1 VRKLGPALAAAA
13 LLAVV
18 LAGCS
23 GPAPPSPV
31 ASLPKLLVDFQNNT
45 TKLYL
50 TSVNADVRYDN
61 LTLELSDSN
70 NSSHFTFHSS
80 KSYALVAET
89 NLTFFV
95 INATVDDGETHYF
108 YNATWHLALAPPPQ
122 PVSGPVYQIYIR
134 ETANGP
140 IQTEAVPYR
149 HLLA

>member
-1 VRKLGPALAAAA
+1 MAKLGAALAAVA

-18 LAGCS
+18 AAGCS
-23 GPAPPSPV
+23 GPPQPSPV
-31 ASLPKLLVDFQNNT
+31 AALPKLLVDYQNNT

-50 TSVNADVRYDN
+50 TSVNADVRYEN
-61 LTLELSDSN
+61 LTVELSDAN
-70 NSSHFTFHSS
+70 NSSHAVFRAS
-80 KSYALVAET
+80 KSYALVGET

-95 INATVDDGETHYF
+95 INATVDEGETHYY
-108 YNATWHLALAPPPQ
+108 YNATWHIAMGPPPQ
-122 PVSGPVYQIYIR
+122 PMTGPAYQIYIR

>member
-1 VRKLGPALAAAA
+1 VRKLGAALAAAA
-13 LLAVV
+13 IAAVV

-23 GPAPPSPV
+23 GPSPPSPV
-31 ASLPKLLVDFQNNT
+31 AVLPKLLVDYQNNT

-61 LTLELSDSN
+61 LTLRLSDAN
-70 NSSHFTFHSS
+70 NSTDLVFHSS

-89 NLTFFV
+89 NHTFFV
-95 INATVDDGETHYF
+95 INASVDEGETHYF

-122 PVSGPVYQIYIR
+122 PGSGPVYQIYIR
-134 ETANGP
+134 ETVNGP